1 VGRRLRGRLL
11 LVSGALGGVVGRRL
25 RGRLLLV
32 SGALGGVVDV
42 VTAAEDDVGAAA
54 GDERQVERCGDHQ
67 QYGEQ

>member
-1 VGRRLRGRLL
+1 VGRRLI
-11 LVSGALGGVVGRRL
+11 VSGALGGVVGRRL
-25 RGRLLLV
+25 IV

-67 QYGEQ
+67 QYGQQ